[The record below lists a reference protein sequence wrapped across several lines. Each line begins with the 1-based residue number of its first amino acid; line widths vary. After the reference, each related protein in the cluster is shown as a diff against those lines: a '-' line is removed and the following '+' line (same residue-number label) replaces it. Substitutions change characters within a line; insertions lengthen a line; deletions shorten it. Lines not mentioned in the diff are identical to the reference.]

1 MPGNLVRLCSLPKF
15 ELVSCKEDF
24 YFNVDHLRSC
34 DYNDGNAGGRDLNDD
49 ENRPQV
55 VKYRDFVNLFMME
68 AAETYLGREVRNVVV
83 RVPAYFDDSQ

>member
-34 DYNDGNAGGRDLNDD
+34 DCNDGNAGDKDYSEDNFEDCHFIDGHQEEHEYSITAKECTRH
-49 ENRPQV
+49 
-55 VKYRDFVNLFMME
+55 
-68 AAETYLGREVRNVVV
+68 
-83 RVPAYFDDSQ
+83 RVHI